1 MQKRKLR
8 EVGTIIS
15 GATPKTTDSTNF
27 GGDIPW
33 ITPADLSG
41 YTEKYIAGG
50 ARNLTEKG
58 YNSCSTQLIP
68 ANSVVFSSR
77 APIGYVAIAKNPL
90 CTNQG
95 FKSVIPDDG
104 LDSEFLY
111 YQLLY
116 LRDSIREM
124 GTGTTFKEIS
134 GKRFGEIDIA
144 VPSIYEQRRIVARI
158 EELFSQLDDAEATL
172 QKTKA
177 QLSVFRQA
185 VLKETFD
192 SVKTSSYHPLR
203 TVIVGTPQNGLYK
216 PKSDYCDNGTPILRI
231 DGFYDG
237 SISSDYS
244 YKRVNLSTEEG
255 ERYRLEIGDLVV
267 NRVNSMPYLGKCAL
281 VRSLIEPTIFESNMM
296 RIKLNT
302 NMVDGD
308 WITYYLS
315 SHAGKR
321 ELTKNAKQAINQAS
335 INQTDVGNAL
345 VPIPS
350 IYDQNRLVKMI
361 ESRLS
366 VCDSIKQ
373 TVDMALQRAI
383 AMRHSILKKIFGG
396 NHE

>member
-58 YNSCSTQLIP
+58 YNSCSTQLMP

-144 VPSIYEQRRIVARI
+144 VPSIYEQQRIVARI

-172 QKTKA
+172 QKAKA
-177 QLSVFRQA
+177 QLALYRQA
-185 VLKETFD
+185 VLKEAFD
-192 SVKTSSYHPLR
+192 T
-203 TVIVGTPQNGLYK
+203 
-216 PKSDYCDNGTPILRI
+216 I
-231 DGFYDG
+231 DGTECCIDNVCKEIKVGIVIKPTQYYVDKDGIFAFRNANVRRGYIDDCDWVMISKEGHIKNQKSEVNAGDVLISRSGANLGMASPVPDKYDG
-237 SISSDYS
+237 YNAIDVVIAVPDKGAIIPAYLAYYTNSPMGRSIV
-244 YKRVNLSTEEG
+244 KRNERGAAQGHLNVTAYGRLPIVVPTLSEQQMIIEG
-255 ERYRLEIGDLVV
+255 ID
-267 NRVNSMPYLGKCAL
+267 
-281 VRSLIEPTIFESNMM
+281 
-296 RIKLNT
+296 
-302 NMVDGD
+302 
-308 WITYYLS
+308 
-315 SHAGKR
+315 
-321 ELTKNAKQAINQAS
+321 AK
-335 INQTDVGNAL
+335 T
-345 VPIPS
+345 
-350 IYDQNRLVKMI
+350 
-361 ESRLS
+361 S
-366 VCDSIKQ
+366 VCDSIEQ
-373 TVDMALQRAI
+373 TVDETLQQAKAMRQSILQRV
-383 AMRHSILKKIFGG
+383 F
-396 NHE
+396 NE